1 MPDPTVV
8 VARLD
13 NKELKESINQ
23 MVIDFENGLNRM
35 KQSADTAVADLQK
48 TLKKLSDTKVDSS
61 GSADGGSSRRKK
73 SNDEET
79 QSIKSKTAA
88 AKEFT
93 ATLDQQAQA
102 VQKAM
107 GGSRNADII
116 QTMQTQLELMLSR
129 LREARSQYSSF
140 IELAAHAT
148 TTGDKG
154 LFQFATEN
162 VHRYEQEVRN
172 LIPQIRGLRNG
183 ITQMGDVLAPQ
194 GHAFEN
200 YVKSLMQ
207 ANPELALMNKLF
219 KTGNWV
225 WSERNAVLTQA
236 TANTQ
241 KNTAE
246 IEKQTA
252 AEQKYSEAVQNAAQ
266 ALRSQ
271 FNTGKASYIDVGGKA
286 IYADESKASIEYQI
300 NQLVKERGKD
310 FNLQH
315 AVAQAIEQDENRI
328 SENLRKQVD
337 AEKQINEEK
346 TKRVKTFTVELESL
360 NTLNEKAKKLRSMLA
375 DMTNTQL
382 RDPKN
387 GGALSRRLREIEAQ
401 IKKVKQE
408 IDRPTKEEVFGIK
421 PKTLDDMANK
431 LRMLQSYKMGINL
444 NAPQAANEIKQVDDA
459 INRLKKDMDKYMST
473 GREVNSMNNALAR
486 SFNYMKNRLAF
497 YFTVGASTQFVKNLI
512 DIRSQ
517 YEMNE
522 RALGILINSAERG
535 SQIFKELSN
544 MALVSPYTLIELST
558 AAKQLVAYDIAAR
571 DVVDTTR
578 RLADMTAAVGIP
590 IERLTY
596 ALGQI
601 KAYGY
606 LNARDARMFSNAG
619 IPLVKELADYYSQL
633 EGRMVSVADVYDRI
647 KKKAIDYNSVMNVI
661 SKMTDEGGRFFD
673 FQAKMADTLK
683 VKLANLTLAW
693 NNMLNDIG
701 KSEQGLLTWTIGAL
715 KEVFLQWKNINR
727 VVEDLIIIFGVLKS
741 VQLVYY
747 GVMLGTSKAITAQA
761 VLGKKLTSILKTL
774 GGTMN
779 QVLTSGATWWGLL
792 GAAAIGAAIS
802 IVRGNEAMKE
812 FNKSIREDAKNT
824 YNDVTKFLEQY
835 KELKN
840 SLYDVE
846 KKTRFVPYSDG
857 YEKEES
863 YDVLV
868 GKDIKKED
876 ALKAW
881 AAIREQIELSSQA
894 SSDFI
899 GKLLSIEN
907 TSERVRQGFK
917 VLEDIQ
923 TVTAALNELG
933 DDGIK
938 VSREWS
944 EWWNLWTLPDGVIGN
959 LKDAHLWIS
968 KITDEF
974 GSLENAR
981 KVAATS
987 TTEEGLPNLFQKRAD
1002 DYIKNYEN
1010 ELEKFRKDLS
1020 ETTQSVINFIELKGW
1035 NGDTNKI
1042 EEAFSRVFKNLAA
1055 SNNLSPKELMTM
1067 RLESAQAEYDALE
1080 KALESHIVDENAA
1093 LEKARDDNEK
1103 ADIESRLK
1111 VYQDDLSF
1119 LKDNTAQSRI
1129 YWEDFTKWMGQQHK
1143 SEVQTMFRNQTS
1155 EQIKML
1161 DFSKGEYNKW
1171 VVELAQKYAKE
1182 HGMAY
1187 ADVYEQ
1193 LKNYITNANQWSIRI
1208 PLIISTED
1216 SKTALQTLKDA
1227 DTAYDTAEAAIN
1239 RLKKRQKELVD
1250 SGANKLKETK
1260 DQTDADRELIMVEDE
1275 LAEHEKALADAKA
1288 KGGHGKKE
1296 DANARKAQK
1305 QTESD
1310 LQRVLKEEIQLIDKA
1325 RSSYKTLTKEGVD
1338 SQTAIA
1344 QATSGFDKTLKDI
1357 NSVLIKNGL
1366 KVFDITKYAGV
1377 ENPREILN
1385 LLEAQ
1390 LNQLMTAGNAKPAEI
1405 EALEIKIRDL
1415 KIDAATFDQKKFV
1428 SSLNNELSKIK
1439 EEYELAIDLDANP
1452 ELGNVFADLMGI
1464 SEEQLQDLPRN
1475 FDSVLKKMQAKID
1488 TILGSEKKFD
1498 LAANL
1503 NKKVFEQWIDANGML
1518 LDSDKAKALKAYVDA
1533 ANKIRQD
1540 ETKKQIDEWNK
1551 LLEKYAEYEYKR
1563 KTIMETA
1570 ERERKIAIQKGASQE
1585 IITAIN
1591 NRERQDLAKL
1601 DFEEFQK
1608 TPEWIVATG
1617 DLANMSKSAIG
1628 LLIRQI
1634 EEYKRTAR
1642 DLSPKQIKQLNNA
1655 LSKLYKEQRK
1665 NNPFKAI
1672 SNMLQEAR
1680 DRMATFDED
1689 IKKVQKEIDDLTKKK
1704 KANIVYG
1711 VADEDVD
1718 NALKKA
1724 IKRFN
1729 ELKKAQKEAG
1739 KVDASGWVAAINET
1753 TAAVKSAVMVFDDLI
1768 NAISGVSESDIG
1780 KAFSVIEKAGSTA
1793 AIGAQIG
1800 GVWGAVAGGLIGAVS
1815 GFISTFGD
1823 ELSGNASIT
1832 KSVKESENAV
1842 KRLEIA
1848 YVDLQ
1853 RAIDKAYG
1861 SEVVGAKQ
1869 AMAAAKEKELEELEK
1884 QLELERSRESK
1895 NRDEDKI
1902 LELKKSIKELRYEI
1916 KDTIEDITNDLMGTD
1931 AYSFAERLVS
1941 SMIDAFK
1948 KGEDYMKV
1956 FEESF
1961 DSMVD
1966 NMIMKAIVSR
1976 VVGLYLDKIWE
1987 SVEDNI
1993 QARSKKE
2000 SDEYGR
2006 LKSRLEEL
2014 ESMDYYEYAQSYGT
2028 YNTPKSSSSIAAWEK
2043 KRQEEIERTKKE
2055 LDAAKANYDA
2065 VSQLNNE
2072 DISSL
2077 IQQLA
2082 ELKPE
2087 LAERLKE
2094 LLGQWY
2100 TFGSDND
2107 SALSALQ
2114 QGIQGI
2120 TEDTAGALEAYMN
2133 GVSQQVYLH
2142 SEYLRQIVEFLSTS
2156 NGELEDVKVAT
2167 LSQMLLQL
2175 QNCYQIMQSMHNMM
2189 DNWQVASGNGIRVE
2203 LIS

>member
-13 NKELKESINQ
+13 NKELKKSINQ
-23 MVIDFENGLNRM
+23 MVTDFENGLNQM
-35 KQSADTAVADLQK
+35 KKSADTAVADLQK

-73 SNDEET
+73 TNDEET
-79 QSIKSKTAA
+79 QSIKNKTAA
-88 AKEFT
+88 TKEFT

-102 VQKAM
+102 MQKAM
-107 GGSRNADII
+107 GKKKG
-116 QTMQTQLELMLSR
+116 
-129 LREARSQYSSF
+129 
-140 IELAAHAT
+140 IEYT
-148 TTGDKG
+148 SV
-154 LFQFATEN
+154 QS
-162 VHRYEQEVRN
+162 
-172 LIPQIRGLRNG
+172 
-183 ITQMGDVLAPQ
+183 DVD
-194 GHAFEN
+194 
-200 YVKSLMQ
+200 KSLTYLV
-207 ANPELALMNKLF
+207 NLNKD
-219 KTGNWV
+219 V
-225 WSERNAVLTQA
+225 ESQMDAI
-236 TANTQ
+236 Q
-241 KNTAE
+241 KKE
-246 IEKQTA
+246 
-252 AEQKYSEAVQNAAQ
+252 Q
-266 ALRSQ
+266 AL
-271 FNTGKASYIDVGGKA
+271 
-286 IYADESKASIEYQI
+286 IE
-300 NQLVKERGKD
+300 
-310 FNLQH
+310 
-315 AVAQAIEQDENRI
+315 A
-328 SENLRKQVD
+328 KQ
-337 AEKQINEEK
+337 
-346 TKRVKTFTVELESL
+346 R
-360 NTLNEKAKKLRSMLA
+360 
-375 DMTNTQL
+375 
-382 RDPKN
+382 
-387 GGALSRRLREIEAQ
+387 EAQ
-401 IKKVKQE
+401 ITEQIAAAQKAANSTIGMSSWELGIDQTKSAGRVRQTEGLKAAAKETEYLRQQVASLLEVEEREINVANTTTASYSKLAQYLKHLQSAYKQLGADRIAKGEGTDLVNEIQKVQRAMQKLQQTMS
-408 IDRPTKEEVFGIK
+408 RPTSLKEALGLSVD
-421 PKTLDDMANK
+421 TLDDMAYK
-431 LRMLQSYKMGINL
+431 LRQLQSYKMGINL
-444 NAPQAANEIKQVDDA
+444 NAPQASNEIKQVDDA
-459 INRLKKDMDKYMST
+459 INRLKKDMDKYMTT

-512 DIRSQ
+512 DIRAQ

-535 SQIFKELSN
+535 SQIFQELSN

-633 EGRMVSVADVYDRI
+633 EGRMVSVSDVYDRI

-661 SKMTDEGGRFFD
+661 SKMTDEGGKFFD

-812 FNKSIREDAKNT
+812 FNKSIREDAKTT

-846 KKTRFVPYSDG
+846 KKTRWVSYSDG

-1035 NGDTNKI
+1035 TGDTNKI

-1093 LEKARDDNEK
+1093 LEKARDKNEK

-1119 LKDNTAQSRI
+1119 LKNNTAQSRI

-1239 RLKKRQKELVD
+1239 RLKKRQKELVA

-1305 QTESD
+1305 QAESD
-1310 LQRVLKEEIQLIDKA
+1310 LQRALKEEIQLIDKA
-1325 RSSYKTLTKEGVD
+1325 RSSYKTLTKGGVD

-1385 LLEAQ
+1385 LLETQ

-1439 EEYELAIDLDANP
+1439 EEYELAVDLDANP
-1452 ELGNVFADLMGI
+1452 ELGNVFADLIGI

-1488 TILGSEKKFD
+1488 TILGSKKKFD

-1503 NKKVFEQWIDANGML
+1503 NKKVFEQWIDANGMS

-1540 ETKKQIDEWNK
+1540 ETKKQVDEWNK

-1617 DLANMSKSAIG
+1617 DLANLSKSAIG

-1672 SNMLQEAR
+1672 SNMLQESR
-1680 DRMATFDED
+1680 DTMATFDED

-1704 KANIVYG
+1704 KANIADG
-1711 VADEDVD
+1711 IADEETD

-1724 IKRFN
+1724 IKRLK
-1729 ELKKAQKEAG
+1729 ELKHAQEEAG
-1739 KVDASGWVAAINET
+1739 DIDASQWVSAINET
-1753 TAAVKSAVMVFDDLI
+1753 VSAVKAAVSVVDDFV
-1768 NAISGVSESDIG
+1768 NALAGVKESDVG
-1780 KAFSVIEKAGSTA
+1780 KVFGVIEKAGSA
-1793 AIGAQIG
+1793 AAVGAQVG
-1800 GVWGAVAGGLIGAVS
+1800 GAYGAIAGALIGAATGLLEV
-1815 GFISTFGD
+1815 FG
-1823 ELSGNASIT
+1823 EEGNNKIT
-1832 KSVKESENAV
+1832 ESVKESEMAV
-1842 KRLEIA
+1842 RRLEVA

-1853 RAIDKAYG
+1853 HAIDKAYG
-1861 SEVVGAKQ
+1861 SNVAGAKRVL
-1869 AMAAAKEKELEELEK
+1869 ASAKELELYELQRQHRLEQSRDDKHKDEERIHELEK
-1884 QLELERSRESK
+1884 Q
-1895 NRDEDKI
+1895 I
-1902 LELKKSIKELRYEI
+1902 LELKYEI
-1916 KDTIEDITNDLMGTD
+1916 EDTVREIVDDLLGTD
-1931 AYSFAERLVS
+1931 AGSFAENLVS

-1956 FEESF
+1956 FEDSF
-1961 DSMVD
+1961 ESMVD
-1966 NMIMKAIVSR
+1966 NMIMKSIVGR
-1976 VVGLYLDKIWE
+1976 VVASYIDGIW
-1987 SVEDNI
+1987 D
-1993 QARSKKE
+1993 
-2000 SDEYGR
+2000 
-2006 LKSRLEEL
+2006 
-2014 ESMDYYEYAQSYGT
+2014 SMDTRINSRAKAEADALAAAQTENTRRRNLDLIDVVREITGTDSYDDAKARLHKAYMDKEAGRYNELWDLIEEYYKVGQDAE
-2028 YNTPKSSSSIAAWEK
+2028 
-2043 KRQEEIERTKKE
+2043 
-2055 LDAAKANYDA
+2055 DAARAAYNA
-2065 VSQLNNE
+2065 VSQIDDT
-2072 DISSL
+2072 DIDFL
-2077 IQQLA
+2077 IE
-2082 ELKPE
+2082 ELGAVMPE
-2087 LAERLKE
+2087 LGERLKDI
-2094 LLGQWY
+2094 LGKYY
-2100 TFGSDND
+2100 TFGEESENN
-2107 SALSALQ
+2107 LSALQ

-2133 GVSQQVYLH
+2133 GVSQQVYLQ